1 MKTRCFEAVYFC
13 LRDEA
18 LFVIRA
24 GEVSARVVH
33 DLLEE
38 EQGEGGNLWLAGGGR
53 RP

>member
-24 GEVSARVVH
+24 GEVSARVFH

-38 EQGEGGNLWLAGGGR
+38 GQDLVRVVTSG
-53 RP
+53 